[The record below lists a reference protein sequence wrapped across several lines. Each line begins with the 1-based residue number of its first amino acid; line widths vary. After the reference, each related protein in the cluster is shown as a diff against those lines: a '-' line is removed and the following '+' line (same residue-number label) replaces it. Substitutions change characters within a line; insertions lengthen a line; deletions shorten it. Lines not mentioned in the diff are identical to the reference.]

1 MSSTRWTSALRILLG
16 VVMVLMVSALIL
28 LLTVRITPIPLRP
41 LAVIFQATLAG
52 LLEGAVK
59 VEGAKL
65 VWSENQGRLM
75 VLVDRVNIVDRD
87 GATIDAK
94 SISVGVSAQ
103 AFWDERRFAISH
115 IDINEVAL
123 SPSKYAGLPGAATTF
138 FRRRGDDT
146 ADGEASRPFDHFE
159 LFAVRH
165 IRFDGAY
172 EEAENEPPSSLLLIR
187 QGQTIKGSANIAY
200 RRDDKNVSLAVVTS
214 LTPGEDGEL
223 DVAFEHI
230 NPRDIGLFSRFL
242 SPLQSLQLPL
252 SGDLHVN
259 FNADVRPVDGS
270 FNLFVEPG
278 VLLLSEAVVPIDELT
293 LGLDADFTNER
304 ARLRDGRFNIA
315 GVAGAVTGDLEFA
328 LSGGLLKS
336 FGVTLE
342 GQGMVIERP
351 DIFKTKLDISRAQA
365 DVTFSVG
372 ESLLEI
378 DRLTLEHSYG
388 TAETTGQIWLANNR
402 PVFDFVTGFG
412 AMPREAV
419 SQLWPTP
426 VAVRTRNWVDANI
439 TGGTVTNATLA
450 LRASLDE
457 LVVRKRGEPMREGAL
472 QLDLDLD
479 QVEIRFLSHLPP
491 LRNTKASLSLRGT
504 SFRAN
509 TIGGEIDL
517 PTTEAEKAR
526 GQHSRPVKVAQT
538 SILLPDFRA
547 PGAPAKITFEGD
559 AIIADMMRALAL
571 PPLNI
576 GKTVNFDFDRIKGAA
591 TAKAKLTLPL
601 IVPKGTPRQVDFE
614 VDAVARNFAVNG
626 ALGAFTLENGDT
638 HMALSNEG
646 LDMVGRATANG
657 AEVSFAWQQPF
668 APEKANAARLAVAG
682 DLTPQNI
689 ADLGQGWLGVR
700 LLGDTQVNVLIDG
713 PIAQPN
719 GFRVH
724 ADLTDAK
731 FSPRPLAYD
740 KPTGT
745 PSHIAAKITNKQ
757 GQIDTLRA
765 RLHVDGDDVLATQM
779 KFVDGVVREA
789 SMTPITVGKSK
800 NIALAIEPVED
811 SSFVSVT
818 ADVFDAEQLF
828 DTANKAV
835 ILPDTPFSFLPFLG
849 PNVVIEGRIGEVVG
863 AHEASIDATR
873 FRLVRKDGMH
883 EEAWLEGVFADGTD
897 LLFSIERNNPRWRN
911 FSLQTENAGN
921 VLRLFDWVEEF
932 YGGSLAVQGKMYD
945 TGYTGSGKRR
955 DVEGRLTLVSFRAR
969 NVGVLAQILTL
980 ASLTGIADTLGGD
993 GIKFNKAKGNFSIT
1007 DGIMN
1012 ISEAQIN
1019 GPAVG
1024 LTAQGD
1030 FDMVTGD
1037 VDIGGTLVPAYAI
1050 NSFLGKIPL
1059 IGRIFAS
1066 REGEGLIGI
1075 GYRVAGER
1083 GDVGVLVNP
1092 LSVLTPGVFRR
1103 VFEIGIGLPD
1113 RGPDPSPD
1121 VTAEP
1126 EGGTDGA
1133 LE

>member
-16 VVMVLMVSALIL
+16 VVMVLMVAAFTL

-41 LAVIFQATLAG
+41 LAVIFQATLSN
-52 LLEGAVK
+52 LLEGSVK
-59 VEGAKL
+59 VDGAKL
-65 VWSENQGRLM
+65 VWAENEGRLM
-75 VLVDRVNIVDRD
+75 VVVDRVNIVDRD

-94 SISVGVSAQ
+94 TISVGVSAQ
-103 AFWDERRFAISH
+103 AFWDEGRLAVSH
-115 IDINEVAL
+115 IDISEVAL

-138 FRRRGDDT
+138 FRRRGGH
-146 ADGEASRPFDHFE
+146 ARSEAGPRFDHFD
-159 LFAVRH
+159 LFAVRQ
-165 IRFDGAY
+165 IRFGGAY
-172 EEAENEPPSSLLLIR
+172 EEAENEPPSGMLLIR
-187 QGQTIKGSANIAY
+187 EGQTLKGSANIAY
-200 RRDDKNVSLAVVTS
+200 RRNGKNVSLTAVAS

-259 FNADVRPVDGS
+259 FNAEVQPVDGS

-278 VLLLSEAVVPIDELT
+278 MLLLSEAVVPIDELT

-336 FGVTLE
+336 FGITLD
-342 GQGMVIERP
+342 GQGMVINRP

-365 DVTFSVG
+365 DITFNVA

-378 DRLTLEHSYG
+378 DRLTLQHSYG
-388 TAETTGQIWLANNR
+388 QAETTGQIWLANNQ

-426 VAVRTRNWVDANI
+426 VAIKTRDWVDANI
-439 TGGTVTNATLA
+439 VGGTVTNATLA

-472 QLDLDLD
+472 QLDLDMD

-491 LRNTKASLSLRGT
+491 LRNTTASLSLRGT
-504 SFRAN
+504 SFRAK
-509 TIGGEIDL
+509 TQGGEIDL

-526 GQHSRPVKVAQT
+526 GLHSRPVKVART

-547 PGAPAKITFEGD
+547 QGAPAEITFEGE

-576 GKTVNFDFDRIKGAA
+576 GKTVNFDFDRIQGAA
-591 TAKAKLTLPL
+591 TAKAKLQLPL
-601 IVPKGTPRQVDFE
+601 IVPKGTRRQVDFE
-614 VDAVARNFAVNG
+614 VDAVARDFAVNG
-626 ALGAFTLENGDT
+626 ALGAFTLDKGDA
-638 HMALSNEG
+638 HMTLSNDG
-646 LDMVGRATANG
+646 LDMVGRAMANG
-657 AEVSFAWQQPF
+657 ADVNFAWHQPF
-668 APEKANAARLAVAG
+668 APEKADSARLAVTG
-682 DLTPQNI
+682 DLSPQNI

-700 LLGDTQVNVLIDG
+700 LIGDTRVNVLING
-713 PIAQPN
+713 PIALAN
-719 GFRVH
+719 GYRVH
-724 ADLTDAK
+724 ADLTEAK
-731 FSPRPLAYD
+731 FFPRPLAYD
-740 KPTGT
+740 KPVGT
-745 PSHIAAKITNKQ
+745 PSYIAAAISNKDGKIDK
-757 GQIDTLRA
+757 LRA
-765 RLHVDGDDVLATQM
+765 RFHVDGDDVLATQM

-789 SMTPITVGKSK
+789 QMTPITVGKSK
-800 NIALAIEPVED
+800 NITLSIESVED
-811 SSFVSVT
+811 SSFVSVM

-828 DTANKAV
+828 DKANKDLV
-835 ILPDTPFSFLPFLG
+835 LPDTPFSFLPFLG

-873 FRLVRKDGMH
+873 FRLVRQDGMH

-932 YGGSLAVQGKMYD
+932 YGGALTVQGKMYD
-945 TGYTGSGKRR
+945 TGFAGSGKRR

-1007 DGIMN
+1007 DGIMK

-1037 VDIGGTLVPAYAI
+1037 VDIGGTLVPAYAL

-1059 IGRIFAS
+1059 VGRIFAS

-1113 RGPDPSPD
+1113 RDPDPSPD
-1121 VTAEP
+1121 VTADP
-1126 EGGTDGA
+1126 KGGPDSA